1 MISHAWVQLMGGP
14 SAKVVFCQCWWTD
27 IQGISTLFP
36 GGSICQSIVLCQCWW
51 TGIQGISTL
60 LLGGPS
66 AKVYLSAK
74 FYLLVVKA
82 YMLYICPAI
91 SRMNCIFHQICLWYV
106 WTYICIF
113 VIFLIFSYLFICDFH
128 MQHISFVPFFST
140 FWENF
145 E

>member
-82 YMLYICPAI
+82 YMLYNLYESFYSHCFCYCSVCYCPCVTI
-91 SRMNCIFHQICLWYV
+91 YTKQQ
-106 WTYICIF
+106 
-113 VIFLIFSYLFICDFH
+113 
-128 MQHISFVPFFST
+128 QHEIIRRT
-140 FWENF
+140 RTTTKT
-145 E
+145 